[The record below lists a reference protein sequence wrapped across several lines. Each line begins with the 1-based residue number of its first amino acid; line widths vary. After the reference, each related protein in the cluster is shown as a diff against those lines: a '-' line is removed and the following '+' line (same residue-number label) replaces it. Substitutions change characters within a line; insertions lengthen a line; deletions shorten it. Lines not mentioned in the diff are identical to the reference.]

1 MTKTLYA
8 LLICFALSL
17 SACSSSSSDD
27 PADTGTENENENETD
42 NETDN
47 GTENGGTENGSTDSS
62 TDGSTSENADTG
74 GGSTGATSG
83 SISSFGTISF
93 ERASSEFSDSGITA
107 SFFALDQNLPLVDIE
122 AAFTPTADT
131 CQVSTT
137 DFGDFTIPTLDGAP
151 VDVTSLSAGEVLTVS
166 SPAGTY
172 VELQRDEGFGFIF
185 YDVDTDLPTPIPTEL
200 TVDIP
205 GDEFPAFSN
214 VAIPN
219 VAPLTGV
226 SPGFGQTLTAD
237 TVFTWDAGNNEN
249 ARIDITLVDT
259 SALLDPSQE
268 LVSVSCLAID
278 DGSFQIP
285 AQTAAQLPA
294 GFSAGNSGLTRT
306 AFSVLQ
312 NDNSLLI
319 VTAITSS
326 GF

>member
-1 MTKTLYA
+1 MTKTTYA

-27 PADTGTENENENETD
+27 PADTGTENETD

-47 GTENGGTENGSTDSS
+47 GS
-62 TDGSTSENADTG
+62 TDGSNSENVDTG

-93 ERASSEFSDSGITA
+93 ERASSEFSDSDITA

-122 AAFTPTADT
+122 AAFTPSSDT

-151 VDVTSLSAGEVLTVS
+151 VDVMSLSAGEVLTVS

-185 YDVDTDLPTPIPTEL
+185 YGVDTELPTPIPSEL

-214 VAIPN
+214 VAIPD

-226 SPGFGQTLTAD
+226 SPGFEQQTLTAD